1 MNNKKM
7 LWIGVSLLAIA
18 GLGFLGY
25 KMLKKSRTKSN
36 DPEKN
41 NRNVIQ
47 NHLTT

>member
-1 MNNKKM
+1 MKNKRIIWVG
-7 LWIGVSLLAIA
+7 LGLFAVA

-41 NRNVIQ
+41 NRNVVQ